1 MKTSL
6 YNNDGS
12 LTPEA
17 QLLISHKPDDMSREE
32 WKKRIKAFKSQL
44 CAKDIKEFERLKKNK
59 QTARRRAENPE
70 KVRAEN
76 AKCRAKNPEKVKA
89 ENAKWRAENPEKAK
103 ESNARWYAENPEKV
117 RAENAKWRA
126 ENPEKAKQDSAKW
139 RAENPEKKKALDAK
153 WRAENPEKVKKTNAK
168 WRAKDPL
175 IRLQQNMRSS
185 CSRVVKQ
192 LSLGKKPMSTFKWI
206 GCSPEE
212 FKARLESLFTEGMTW
227 QNYGEWHVDHI
238 RPICSFTAEEWEQ
251 VNHYTNLRPL
261 WAEDNLTK
269 SGFDR
274 RQSVRKS
281 L

>member
-103 ESNARWYAENPEKV
+103 
-117 RAENAKWRA
+117 
-126 ENPEKAKQDSAKW
+126 QDSAKW

-192 LSLGKKPMSTFKWI
+192 LSLGKKPTSTFKWI

-212 FKARLESLFTEGMTW
+212 LKSHLEYLFTEGMTW
-227 QNYGEWHVDHI
+227 ENYGEWHVDHI
-238 RPICSFTAEEWEQ
+238 RPVCSFFPEEWEQ

>member
-192 LSLGKKPMSTFKWI
+192 LSLGKKPTSTFKWI

-212 FKARLESLFTEGMTW
+212 LKSHLEYLFTEGMTW
-227 QNYGEWHVDHI
+227 ENYGEWHVDHI
-238 RPICSFTAEEWEQ
+238 RPVCSFFPEEWEQ